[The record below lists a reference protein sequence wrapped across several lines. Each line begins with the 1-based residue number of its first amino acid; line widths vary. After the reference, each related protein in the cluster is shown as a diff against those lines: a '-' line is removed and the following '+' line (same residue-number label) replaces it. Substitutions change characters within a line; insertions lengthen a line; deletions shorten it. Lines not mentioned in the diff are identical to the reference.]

1 MDNMN
6 YKLIKATKNNK
17 EELIKYKLASILDYA
32 DTLSEEEKKRIINY
46 VNENIPKQIENYQ
59 MISIDDKVIG
69 CLLIT
74 NNEDGTLLD
83 ELYIHPEFQ
92 NRGIGTNIIKDL
104 MRREYNIYLWVYKNN
119 VKAFNLYQKL
129 GFNIIEETENRYY
142 MKYEGE

>member
-1 MDNMN
+1 MN
-6 YKLIKATKNNK
+6 YQLIKATKNNK

-46 VNENIPKQIENYQ
+46 VNENIPKQIKDYQ

-69 CLLIT
+69 CLLVT
-74 NNEDGTLLD
+74 NHEDGTLLD
-83 ELYIHPEFQ
+83 ELYINPEFQ

-104 MRREYNIYLWVYKNN
+104 MRSEFNIYLWVYKNN
-119 VKAFNLYQKL
+119 TKAFNLYQKL
-129 GFNIIEETENRYY
+129 GFNILEETENRYY